1 MIFKD
6 YYTRFKVTQL
16 INDIWAYVDD
26 VMFKTSFEELDLI
39 MGRAYVQ
46 MQDINYLELRYD
58 ETTTDEMMLSIWS
71 KHLLRIKNIIDMNK
85 EVANKGLNYKEE
97 GHNKSS
103 FGYGGYDLQ
112 NQDGQF
118 QANINTVNLSKTNYK
133 DIIDIINKQQYNIYG
148 PLKEDI
154 IDQLLVIIY

>member
-1 MIFKD
+1 MTFKEYWD
-6 YYTRFKVTQL
+6 YKNKIIVGDKLTTYSRVVLKV
-16 INDIWAYVDD
+16 NDTDIVNQILAMTDYAMSDI
-26 VMFKTSFEELDLI
+26 MNLD
-39 MGRAYVQ
+39 
-46 MQDINYLELRYD
+46 LRYD
-58 ETTTDEMMLSIWS
+58 VDTTNDMMLSIWT
-71 KHLLRIKNIIDMNK
+71 KHIMRMLNIQALGEDIN
-85 EVANKGLNYKEE
+85 EKGLNYKEE